1 MYYINSPVAQLADAP
16 LLKGDCYEFE
26 SHPGHQITLK
36 VVGSLLT
43 SN

>member
-26 SHPGHQITLK
+26 SHPGHQKTLHC
-36 VVGSLLT
+36 VGSLLT
-43 SN
+43 NN

>member
-1 MYYINSPVAQLADAP
+1 MNSPVAQLADAP
-16 LLKGDCYEFE
+16 LSKRDCYEFE